1 MKKITKK
8 RLTNIILVAIL
19 LVGLSLLLYPSV
31 SDYWN
36 SFHQTRAI
44 MRYMEEVGSMDSEEY
59 DRVINSAH
67 AYNAAIDPT
76 AFRWFLSDEMR
87 EVYQKELNFNNDG
100 AMGFV
105 TIDKINV
112 SLPIYHGT
120 SEAILQTSIGHI
132 DWTSLPVGGEST
144 HAVLSGHRGLP
155 SAKLFSDLDKLVEG
169 DVFTIS
175 ILNEM
180 LTYKVDQIRIVEPEN
195 IDDLQIVPGED
206 YCTLVTCT
214 PYGINSHRLLVR
226 GHRVDNPQG
235 DAKVVSDAM
244 LIDKMYV
251 VPFVGVPILLI
262 LLVMLFFSTGKYAR
276 HRDSYTE
283 IRDWEAELR
292 RSEETSPGESA
303 GTDEQ
308 VKNADP

>member
-1 MKKITKK
+1 MSKKKK
-8 RLTNIILVAIL
+8 SRLINIILVAFL

-132 DWTSLPVGGEST
+132 EWTSLPVGGESS
-144 HAVLSGHRGLP
+144 HCVLSGHRGLP
-155 SAKLFSDLDKLVEG
+155 RAKLFSDLDKLVVG
-169 DVFTIS
+169 DVFS
-175 ILNEM
+175 LNVLNAT
-180 LTYKVDQIRIVEPEN
+180 LTYQVDQIRVVEP
-195 IDDLQIVPGED
+195 DDVSYLQIEEGKD

-226 GHRVDNPQG
+226 GHRIDNPMG
-235 DAKVVSDAM
+235 DAKIVADAM
-244 LIDKMYV
+244 QIDKIYV

-262 LLVMLFFSTGKYAR
+262 LLILLFFSTGKHAR
-276 HRDSYTE
+276 HRDTYSE
-283 IRDWEAELR
+283 ICSWEEEFR
-292 RSEETSPGESA
+292 RSPEEKNSA
-303 GTDEQ
+303 DS
-308 VKNADP
+308 ADL

>member
-1 MKKITKK
+1 MSKKKK
-8 RLTNIILVAIL
+8 SRLINIILVAFL

-76 AFRWFLSDEMR
+76 AFRWFLSDDMR

-100 AMGFV
+100 AMGFI

-120 SEAILQTSIGHI
+120 SEGILQTSIGHI
-132 DWTSLPVGGEST
+132 EWTSLPVGGESS
-144 HAVLSGHRGLP
+144 HCVLSGHRGLP
-155 SAKLFSDLDKLVEG
+155 RAKLFSDLDKLVVG
-169 DVFTIS
+169 DVFS
-175 ILNEM
+175 LNVLNAT
-180 LTYKVDQIRIVEPEN
+180 LTYQVDQIRVVEP
-195 IDDLQIVPGED
+195 DDVSYLQIEEGKD

-226 GHRVDNPQG
+226 GHRIDNPMG
-235 DAKVVSDAM
+235 DAKVVADAM
-244 LIDKMYV
+244 QIDKIYV

-262 LLVMLFFSTGKYAR
+262 LLILLFFSTGKHAR
-276 HRDSYTE
+276 HRDTYSE
-283 IRDWEAELR
+283 ICSWEEEFR
-292 RSEETSPGESA
+292 RSPEEKNSA
-303 GTDEQ
+303 DS
-308 VKNADP
+308 ADL

>member
-1 MKKITKK
+1 MSKKKK
-8 RLTNIILVAIL
+8 SRLINIILVAFL

-76 AFRWFLSDEMR
+76 AFRWFLSDDMR

-100 AMGFV
+100 AMGFI

-120 SEAILQTSIGHI
+120 SEGILQTSIGHI
-132 DWTSLPVGGEST
+132 EWTSLPVGGESS
-144 HAVLSGHRGLP
+144 HCVLSGHRGLP
-155 SAKLFSDLDKLVEG
+155 RAKLFSDLDKLVVG
-169 DVFTIS
+169 DVFS
-175 ILNEM
+175 LNVLNAT
-180 LTYKVDQIRIVEPEN
+180 LTYQVDQIRVVEP
-195 IDDLQIVPGED
+195 DDVSYLQIEEGKD

-226 GHRVDNPQG
+226 GHRIDNPMG
-235 DAKVVSDAM
+235 DAKVVADAM
-244 LIDKMYV
+244 QIDKIYV

-262 LLVMLFFSTGKYAR
+262 LLFFSTGKHAR
-276 HRDSYTE
+276 HRDTYSE
-283 IRDWEAELR
+283 ICSWEEEFR
-292 RSEETSPGESA
+292 RSPEEKNSA
-303 GTDEQ
+303 DS
-308 VKNADP
+308 ADL

>member
-1 MKKITKK
+1 MSKKKK
-8 RLTNIILVAIL
+8 SRLINIILVAFL

-76 AFRWFLSDEMR
+76 AFRWFLSDDMR

-100 AMGFV
+100 AMGFI

-120 SEAILQTSIGHI
+120 SEGILQTSIGHI
-132 DWTSLPVGGEST
+132 EWTSLPVGGESS
-144 HAVLSGHRGLP
+144 HCVLSGHRGLP
-155 SAKLFSDLDKLVEG
+155 RAKLFSDLDKLVVG
-169 DVFTIS
+169 DVFS
-175 ILNEM
+175 LNVLNAT
-180 LTYKVDQIRIVEPEN
+180 LTYQVDQIRVVEP
-195 IDDLQIVPGED
+195 DDVSYLQIEEGKD

-226 GHRVDNPQG
+226 GHRVDNPMG
-235 DAKVVSDAM
+235 DAKIVADAM
-244 LIDKMYV
+244 QIDKIYV

-262 LLVMLFFSTGKYAR
+262 LLILLLFSTGKHAR
-276 HRDSYTE
+276 RRDSYSE
-283 IRDWEAELR
+283 VRAWEEELKRTAE
-292 RSEETSPGESA
+292 EENPVNSA
-303 GTDEQ
+303 E
-308 VKNADP
+308 P

>member
-76 AFRWFLSDEMR
+76 AFRWFLSDDMR

-112 SLPIYHGT
+112 SLPIYPHRMDQPSRRGREQPLRPVRPPRPAE
-120 SEAILQTSIGHI
+120 SQT
-132 DWTSLPVGGEST
+132 
-144 HAVLSGHRGLP
+144 
-155 SAKLFSDLDKLVEG
+155 LF
-169 DVFTIS
+169 
-175 ILNEM
+175 
-180 LTYKVDQIRIVEPEN
+180 
-195 IDDLQIVPGED
+195 
-206 YCTLVTCT
+206 
-214 PYGINSHRLLVR
+214 
-226 GHRVDNPQG
+226 
-235 DAKVVSDAM
+235 
-244 LIDKMYV
+244 
-251 VPFVGVPILLI
+251 
-262 LLVMLFFSTGKYAR
+262 
-276 HRDSYTE
+276 
-283 IRDWEAELR
+283 
-292 RSEETSPGESA
+292 RS
-303 GTDEQ
+303 
-308 VKNADP
+308 